1 MEEKKD
7 EELRVDETSANEPD
21 LAYKN
26 GKERVKSGILGFFIG
41 LAIIVPGVSGSAV
54 AIIFRLYEKLLFAL
68 GNIFKIFKK
77 CFLFLLP
84 ILVGAVLGFVGGFFG
99 VRNLSIFCRSR

>member
-41 LAIIVPGVSGSAV
+41 LAIIVPGVSGCDN
-54 AIIFRLYEKLLFAL
+54 FQT
-68 GNIFKIFKK
+68 
-77 CFLFLLP
+77 
-84 ILVGAVLGFVGGFFG
+84 
-99 VRNLSIFCRSR
+99 VRKTSVRAR